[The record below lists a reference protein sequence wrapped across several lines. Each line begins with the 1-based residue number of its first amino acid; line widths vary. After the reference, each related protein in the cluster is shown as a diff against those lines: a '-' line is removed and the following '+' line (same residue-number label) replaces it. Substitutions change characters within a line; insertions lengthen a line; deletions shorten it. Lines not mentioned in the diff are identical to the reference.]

1 MANEAAWEALPK
13 REQQEKESV
22 LRSESKL
29 PVHLDVAL
37 LTDWAQRRGEG

>member
-1 MANEAAWEALPK
+1 MADEAAWESLPK

-29 PVHLDVAL
+29 PVCTLVGPD
-37 LTDWAQRRGEG
+37 